1 MMKKII
7 VLFCFIFILSI
18 PSTSNAFGVE
28 IAGGAWYQS
37 PSGDL
42 SFDKRSKDDD
52 LDLENDLNYDDKW
65 RAGGRLI
72 IDMPAAIPNLYI
84 MATPL
89 KWDEKGSKDVSFS
102 FGGETF
108 DADTPFDSELKLNHL
123 DVALFYGLPFVKSG
137 TADVLNIDLGLNCRL
152 LDFEA
157 SVDQKETGIKES
169 ESYFLPIPMIYTGV
183 QIEPF
188 KYAALEFEGRGV
200 GWSSNYYL
208 SLIGRLKIKPFSSFF
223 AAGGYRYDNIS
234 IDYEDVE
241 VDAKF
246 QGPFAEVGFE
256 F

>member
-1 MMKKII
+1 MKKIM
-7 VLFCFIFILSI
+7 VLFCLILALSI
-18 PSTSNAFGVE
+18 PSKSNAFGIE

-37 PSGDL
+37 PSGDM
-42 SFDKRSKDDD
+42 SFDKTSKDDD
-52 LDLENDLNYDDKW
+52 LDIEDDLNYDDKW
-65 RAGGRLI
+65 QASGRLI

-108 DADTPFDSELKLNHL
+108 DADTPFDSELKMNHL

-137 TADVLNIDLGLNCRL
+137 TADVLNIDLGLNVRL
-152 LDFEA
+152 VDFEA
-157 SVDQKETGIKES
+157 SVDQKDTGIKES
-169 ESYFLPIPMIYTGV
+169 ESYILPIPMLYTGV

-188 KYAALEFEGRGV
+188 QYVALEFEGRGI

-208 SLIGRLKIKPFSSFF
+208 SLIGRLKLRPFRSFF
-223 AAGGYRYDNIS
+223 VAGGYRFDNVNT
-234 IDYEDVE
+234 DYQDVE